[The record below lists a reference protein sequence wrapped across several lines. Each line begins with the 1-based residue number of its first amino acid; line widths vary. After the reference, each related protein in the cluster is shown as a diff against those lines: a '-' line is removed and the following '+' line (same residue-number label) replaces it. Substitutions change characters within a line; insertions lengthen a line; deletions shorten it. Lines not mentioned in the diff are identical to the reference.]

1 MARDSSA
8 KDALLDAALA
18 VHAARGPEGFTIHAV
33 VEESGRSLG
42 SLYHHFGSFDGLA
55 AATYA
60 RSLGELLEALAAA
73 LARTRTAERGL
84 EAIVRA
90 YLDFTRTRREAALF
104 VHAQGYASFVPRHAA
119 TIAEARD
126 PRLAPL
132 FAWVARHIE
141 AGDLRP
147 LPPALFEMLVI
158 GPVAETARRW
168 LAGDPRIDL
177 DEAARLLAPR
187 IWAAVAAPPARRAAG
202 RP

>member
-1 MARDSSA
+1 MPRERSA

-18 VHAARGPEGFTIHAV
+18 VHAERGPEGFTIHAV
-33 VEESGRSLG
+33 VEASGKSLG

-60 RSLGELLEALAAA
+60 RSLGDLLEALGAA

-90 YLDFTRTRREAALF
+90 YLDFTRERRAAALF
-104 VHAQGYASFVPRHAA
+104 VHAQSYSSFVPRHAA
-119 TIAEARD
+119 AIAEARE

-132 FAWVARHIE
+132 LAWALRHVE
-141 AGDLRP
+141 AGELLP
-147 LPPALFEMLVI
+147 LPPPLFEMLVI

-187 IWAAVAAPPARRAAG
+187 IWASVAVAPRPHRA
-202 RP
+202 